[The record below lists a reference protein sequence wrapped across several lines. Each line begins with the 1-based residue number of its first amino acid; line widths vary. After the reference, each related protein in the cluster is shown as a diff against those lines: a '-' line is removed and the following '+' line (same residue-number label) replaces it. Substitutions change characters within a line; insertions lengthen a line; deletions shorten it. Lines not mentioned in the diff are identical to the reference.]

1 MSHGNP
7 RSASSKSAVAV
18 LRLFAEFA
26 AIILANREKL
36 SGHRPVYRMIDDS
49 ELALTIQ
56 AAG

>member
-1 MSHGNP
+1 
-7 RSASSKSAVAV
+7 V